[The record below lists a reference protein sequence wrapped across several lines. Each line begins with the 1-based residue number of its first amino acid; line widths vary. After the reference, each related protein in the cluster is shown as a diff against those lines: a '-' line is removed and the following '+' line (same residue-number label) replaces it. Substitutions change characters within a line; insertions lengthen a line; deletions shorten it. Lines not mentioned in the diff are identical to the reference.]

1 MITKITSH
9 VEEYIARYA
18 VLLLTILVPIAAFL
32 GQLAADLGGA
42 DTPAGRAVLGAASAV
57 GVAIAGV
64 TYLMNLGKYQ
74 IKRDFDSAV
83 EGVDKLISAAKT
95 ISDIEATVKP
105 DVPDK
110 EPHEFS
116 AFSRRVEP
124 GQEFPTQP
132 PSQA

>member
-83 EGVDKLISAAKT
+83 DKT